1 MSLKILMGP
10 WRSIKKS
17 ILSSFNR
24 SLGSREDSDLT
35 CMEVKNDELKP
46 NSPSRIM
53 KAEIPYPLKE
63 VSASTKDLAS
73 EVFSTDFCKL
83 DPIITE
89 LSYETRI
96 REPVVAT
103 NLQLGPQLRIDE
115 VLAEL
120 NILDADSDVH
130 SDNSHSLSERSPR
143 RSEKDIVHI
152 VQRQRSEINFVH
164 ASQID
169 TSRIQNS
176 SKRESPAR
184 ALTLKSPNYYERQL
198 LRRRE
203 SAAKFQLDLNQTS
216 RDAVRSTSLPYRTTG
231 FAFNCTSAVPSSFGL
246 EQISHEDFDA
256 VMDLEPRTD
265 GSCNCLHLSK
275 RFSFPALRQSLSIK
289 RKQFS
294 TVVTPGNK
302 TYESNLPQSLD
313 TKSLSKGS
321 HEDLPNS
328 QLAAESGGPK
338 QISEINAGADQA
350 DYDTENLLTPIE
362 SVSKKATPSSES
374 FSDVFGLHESPTQTD
389 DDTISNQ
396 GTTIRID
403 TLKKEILKSGLNQV
417 HSVRLELID
426 DGYTQMTEEDRCEK
440 NSTSSI
446 GSQGKSKSS
455 RKRASAKTVTQKLWS
470 CIGWKRKLAKASIGS
485 ILLSWKP
492 ANAQFKLLLPPVN
505 PALAIVKNKKINS
518 NAILTLVESETTT
531 KTLAPAKIL
540 PKASIYYGGALQEDL
555 GELHDVSYKN
565 DVTIVRP
572 SSAPANQ
579 NYKPEFLD
587 EAFENYTA
595 LPLIYKR
602 LSLFAKTHSL
612 DDSAV
617 GALMY
622 MVSSEAK

>member
-1 MSLKILMGP
+1 MGP

-24 SLGSREDSDLT
+24 SLGSQEDSDLT
-35 CMEVKNDELKP
+35 CMEVKNDELKS
-46 NSPSRIM
+46 NSSSGIM
-53 KAEIPYPLKE
+53 KAENVYPLKK

-73 EVFSTDFCKL
+73 EVCSTDFCKL
-83 DPIITE
+83 DPISTE

-103 NLQLGPQLRIDE
+103 TLQLGPQLRIDE

-130 SDNSHSLSERSPR
+130 SENSHSLSERSPR
-143 RSEKDIVHI
+143 RSEKDFAHI
-152 VQRQRSEINFVH
+152 AQRQISEINFVH
-164 ASQID
+164 ASKID

-203 SAAKFQLDLNQTS
+203 SAAKFQLDFDQTS

-246 EQISHEDFDA
+246 EQIPHEDSDA
-256 VMDLEPRTD
+256 VMDLEPKAD
-265 GSCNCLHLSK
+265 ESYNCLHLSK
-275 RFSFPALRQSLSIK
+275 RFSFPALSQSLSIK

-294 TVVTPGNK
+294 SVATPRNK
-302 TYESNLPQSLD
+302 TYENTLPQSLD
-313 TKSLSKGS
+313 TKSFSKGS
-321 HEDLPNS
+321 HDDFPNS
-328 QLAAESGGPK
+328 QLAAEFGGPK
-338 QISEINAGADQA
+338 QILEINAGADQA
-350 DYDTENLLTPIE
+350 DYDTENLLAQIE
-362 SVSKKATPSSES
+362 SVFKKATPSSES
-374 FSDVFGLHESPTQTD
+374 LSDVFGSQSESPTQTD
-389 DDTISNQ
+389 YDTNFDQ

-403 TLKKEILKSGLNQV
+403 TSKQEFLKSGLNQV

-455 RKRASAKTVTQKLWS
+455 RKRASAKTVTLKLWS
-470 CIGWKRKLAKASIGS
+470 CIGWKRKYAKAFIGS

-492 ANAQFKLLLPPVN
+492 DNAQFKLLLPPVN
-505 PALAIVKNKKINS
+505 RTLAIVKNKKINS
-518 NAILTLVESETTT
+518 NAILTFDESETTT
-531 KTLAPAKIL
+531 KTLAPAKTL
-540 PKASIYYGGALQEDL
+540 PKASTYYGGASQEDL
-555 GELHDVSYKN
+555 GELHDGSYKT

-579 NYKPEFLD
+579 NYKLEFLD
-587 EAFENYTA
+587 EAFENYSA